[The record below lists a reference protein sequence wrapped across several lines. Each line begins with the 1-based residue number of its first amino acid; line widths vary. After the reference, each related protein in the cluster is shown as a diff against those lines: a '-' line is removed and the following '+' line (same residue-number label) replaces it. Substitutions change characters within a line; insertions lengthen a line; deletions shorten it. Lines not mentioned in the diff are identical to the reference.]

1 MDGHE
6 MSHSVRHTGKKKKKE
21 KFTAL
26 LHQITVDALEERA
39 SSRT

>member
-1 MDGHE
+1 MNGHE
-6 MSHSVRHTGKKKKKE
+6 KSHSAIPARKKKKE

-26 LHQITVDALEERA
+26 LHQITVDSLEERA